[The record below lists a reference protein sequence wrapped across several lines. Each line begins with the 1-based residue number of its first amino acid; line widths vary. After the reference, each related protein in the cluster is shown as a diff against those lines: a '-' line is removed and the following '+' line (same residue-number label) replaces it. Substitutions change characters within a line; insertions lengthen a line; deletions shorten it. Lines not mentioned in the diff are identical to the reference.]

1 MKILTLILSFIF
13 INNHCSES
21 KKIQSNLSF
30 EYTAVT
36 RGYYKKVIINN
47 QTISIFK
54 ERNGTPKVR
63 NCSETKWHTLN
74 SLLET
79 INLEQLPNLE
89 SPSDNR
95 FVDRAAIANL
105 TIHFKGETYK
115 TEGFD
120 DGNPPREIAELVKE
134 ILSMSENID

>member
-1 MKILTLILSFIF
+1 M
-13 INNHCSES
+13 
-21 KKIQSNLSF
+21 
-30 EYTAVT
+30 
-36 RGYYKKVIINN
+36 
-47 QTISIFK
+47 
-54 ERNGTPKVR
+54 R